1 MLSKIDV
8 NDLKKKISESLESKS
23 VYICRSYDPEMISV
37 WCESFKFMIVYD
49 ETEKKFSC
57 TGKITENFMV
67 SKPVETEVIKV
78 RFKNIADNMNEVY
91 YKILS
96 YLSKILN
103 ENNSSS

>member
-1 MLSKIDV
+1 LSKIDV
-8 NDLKKKISESLESKS
+8 NELREQVTELVKSKY
-23 VYICRSYDPEMISV
+23 VYTAILHDPEMILL

-57 TGKITENFMV
+57 TGKITENFMI
-67 SKPVETEVIKV
+67 SKPVETEVMKV
-78 RFKNIADNMNEVY
+78 RFNNIADNMNVVY

-103 ENNSSS
+103 ENNSSL

>member
-8 NDLKKKISESLESKS
+8 NDLRKKISEYLGTQS
-23 VYICRSYDPEMISV
+23 VYVCRSYDPEMISV

-49 ETEKKFSC
+49 KTEKKFSC

-67 SKPVETEVIKV
+67 SKPVETEVMKV